1 VQACT
6 LFATHYFELTALPE
20 RMAAARNAHLAA
32 REEADGLV
40 FYHQVLPG
48 TASKSCGLEVAQL
61 AGLPKVVLLRAK
73 AVMTGLEATQ
83 KGLSKEVL
91 EELLDLDLSRTS
103 PLDVIMFL
111 RRCKNCSRAYPRM
124 W

>member
-48 TASKSCGLEVAQL
+48 PASKSCGLKVARL
-61 AGLPKVVLLRAK
+61 AGLPKEVLLRAK

-111 RRCKNCSRAYPRM
+111 RR
-124 W
+124 